1 MIVMI
6 ITCISYL
13 LFGGIMKE
21 QEFYNLNGDL
31 APYLEHLNYNVD
43 QASKLLGLL
52 FILYNQTDDKGNIAS
67 LPDFNKDALNQL
79 VATAK
84 RLSSYA
90 DKFQNK
96 VSELSKKLTNEFK

>member
-1 MIVMI
+1 
-6 ITCISYL
+6 
-13 LFGGIMKE
+13 MKE

-31 APYLEHLNYNVD
+31 APYLEHLDYNVE
-43 QASKLLGLL
+43 QARHLVGLL
-52 FILYNQTDDKGNIAS
+52 FILYNQIDDEGNITS

>member
-1 MIVMI
+1 
-6 ITCISYL
+6 
-13 LFGGIMKE
+13 MKE

-43 QASKLLGLL
+43 QASHLLGLL
-52 FILYNQTDDKGNIAS
+52 FTLYNHTDGEGNITS
-67 LPDFNKDALNQL
+67 LPEFNKDALNQL
-79 VATAK
+79 VAAAK

-96 VSELSKKLTNEFK
+96 VSEISKKLTAEFK

>member
-1 MIVMI
+1 
-6 ITCISYL
+6 
-13 LFGGIMKE
+13 MKE
-21 QEFYNLNGDL
+21 QDFYNLNGDL

-52 FILYNQTDDKGNIAS
+52 FILYNQTDGEGSITS

-79 VATAK
+79 VATSK

>member
-1 MIVMI
+1 
-6 ITCISYL
+6 
-13 LFGGIMKE
+13 MKE

-43 QASKLLGLL
+43 QASKLLSLL
-52 FILYNQTDDKGNIAS
+52 FILYNQTDVEGNITS
-67 LPDFNKDALNQL
+67 LPEFNKDALNQL
-79 VATAK
+79 VATVK
-84 RLSSYA
+84 RISSYA

>member
-1 MIVMI
+1 
-6 ITCISYL
+6 
-13 LFGGIMKE
+13 MKE

-31 APYLEHLNYNVD
+31 APYLEHLDYNVE
-43 QASKLLGLL
+43 QARHLVGLL
-52 FILYNQTDDKGNIAS
+52 FILYNHTDDEGNITS
-67 LPDFNKDALNQL
+67 LPEFNKDALNQL

-96 VSELSKKLTNEFK
+96 VSEISKKLTNEFK